1 MPIGT
6 ASARLKKNIMFDLLC
21 RLNENKCYQC
31 GEIIENAENLSV
43 EHKIPYLHSENPQEL
58 FFNLDNIAF
67 SHLKCNIGAA
77 RKPQKNSAN
86 SSTNSGPTVL
96 AQRSKSAG
104 MKASNSTQKPTRNR
118 P

>member
-1 MPIGT
+1 MSKYNKTKSEQIGMPIGT

-77 RKPQKNSAN
+77 RKSKRDTRIFKN
-86 SSTNSGPTVL
+86 
-96 AQRSKSAG
+96 K
-104 MKASNSTQKPTRNR
+104 
-118 P
+118 